1 MKESDWEQRLS
12 DAPKA
17 GYRPFTFFGGK
28 GGTGKTTCA
37 AAYAC
42 HLAARGCRTLLVSTD
57 PAHSTS
63 DVLDVPL
70 GADITPV
77 ADNFWGLEVDPALEA
92 RRYISAIQ
100 DKMLSIVSPAIVDEI
115 KRQMEIAYTSPGAEE
130 AAIFDKFVELM
141 DERGTVYDAVV
152 FDTAPTGHTLRLLS
166 LPEILG
172 GWIESLI
179 AKRRKAME
187 MFGMAGRFDADM
199 RKRVEDDPVI
209 EALVRRRDRFER
221 SRRYLTDPEASAFYF
236 VLNAEKMPIL
246 ETARAVEM
254 LVKYRIGV
262 GGVVVNRVIPED
274 AGEFFRERLA
284 AQEGY
289 LRDIGERFG
298 HLRRIVRLPLL
309 RTDVQG
315 MAQIKKIA
323 ELMGEIDA

>member
-1 MKESDWEQRLS
+1 MSESSFEERG
-12 DAPKA
+12 A
-17 GYRPFTFFGGK
+17 GLPGPGCRPFTFFGGK

-42 HLAARGCRTLLVSTD
+42 HLFSRGCRTLLVSTD

-63 DVLDVPL
+63 DILDVQL

-77 ADNFWGLEVDPALEA
+77 AENLWGLEVDPALEA
-92 RRYISAIQ
+92 RRYISEIQ
-100 DKMLSIVSPAIVDEI
+100 ERMLSIVSPAIVDEI
-115 KRQMEIAYTSPGAEE
+115 KKQMEIAYTSPGAEE

-141 DERGTVYDAVV
+141 DERGRAYDAIV

-172 GWIESLI
+172 GWIENLI

-187 MFGMAGRFDADM
+187 MFGMAGRFDKEM
-199 RKRVEDDPVI
+199 RRRAEEDPVVD
-209 EALVRRRDRFER
+209 ALVRRRDRFER
-221 SRRYLTDPEASAFYF
+221 SRRYLTDPGSSAFYF

-254 LVKYRIGV
+254 LMKFGIGV

-284 AQEGY
+284 AQKGY
-289 LRDIGERFG
+289 LEDIGERFG
-298 HLRRIVRLPLL
+298 RLRRIVRLPLL

-315 MAQIKKIA
+315 MDQIKKIA
-323 ELMGEIDA
+323 EWIGEIDA

>member
-1 MKESDWEQRLS
+1 MKDSGLGQS
-12 DAPKA
+12 TAF
-17 GYRPFTFFGGK
+17 RPFTFFGGK

-42 HLAARGCRTLLVSTD
+42 RLASRGCRTLLVSTD

-63 DVLDVPL
+63 DILDVTL

-77 ADNFWGLEVDPALEA
+77 AENFWGLEVNPALEA
-92 RRYISAIQ
+92 RRYITAIQ

-115 KRQMEIAYTSPGAEE
+115 KKQMEIAYTSPGAEE

-141 DERGTVYDAVV
+141 DERGKTYDAIV

-179 AKRRKAME
+179 DKRRKAME
-187 MFGMAGRFDADM
+187 MFGMAGRFDEDM
-199 RKRVEDDPVI
+199 RKKMEDDPVI
-209 EALVRRRDRFER
+209 EALTRRRDRFPR
-221 SRRYLTDPEASAFYF
+221 SRRYLTDPESSAFFF

-254 LVKYRIGV
+254 LMKFGIGV
-262 GGVVVNRVIPED
+262 GGVVVNRVIPDD
-274 AGEFFRERLA
+274 AGEFFRERLRV
-284 AQEGY
+284 QKGFLE
-289 LRDIGERFG
+289 DIGERFG
-298 HLRRIVRLPLL
+298 RLRRIVRLPLL

-315 MAQIKKIA
+315 MEQVRKIA
-323 ELMGEIDA
+323 ERMEEIDA